1 LYRLGRTGRSMVIS
15 DTAVGI
21 GKVPEAQLDV
31 RGTASFG
38 SIINS
43 RGVASVYNSGSWT
56 TGTGIELGTLDW
68 ENYNHHQI
76 RCRFVGTNAV
86 FQRYNAR
93 IRVRQVGDSSFKTS
107 GYETFSSLIRKNNN
121 TALENIY
128 SGTDGPLVA
137 YYSDTTSTSNSDVL
151 LIIDISNV
159 LNGRAQLQIM
169 SSYTYGGVGYSRIIA
184 GCHTTTSTSYDKIKL
199 ELEQFDG
206 TNTATGSFGDWVI
219 TGYR

>member
-1 LYRLGRTGRSMVIS
+1 MVIS

-107 GYETFSSLIRKNNN
+107 GYEAFSSLIRKNNN

-137 YYSDTTSTSNSDVL
+137 YYSDTTSTSNSDIL